1 MKSIYSFALTFF
13 PLVIMAQERDS
24 QWHSFDAYKAV
35 QKVQYEDFSKINK
48 EQFTSYSQKM
58 REEWETFVAKKGIRM
73 PMFPEPGTQPVAP
86 KILPLPQVLPFSDND
101 GANKELLP
109 RSSPK
114 DPAEPAMPE
123 IPEPISPIVNFI
135 FYGTDCKVRMGTDFD
150 FSLPMVS
157 ENACADVWDKL
168 LSASVS
174 ILLED
179 CFKLKESMQLGDWGM
194 IDLMRVLGETYYGV
208 GNEAVFFQMFTLAF
222 AGYQVR
228 LCKKKDKLILLV
240 PFDSQIYDY
249 SYISIDGEKFYL
261 MAKKNMES
269 ESYQVFNMATTGE
282 KTPSVLQRGTPRL
295 AYKEAE
301 KREFRLGEG
310 KRAVV
315 SPNKN
320 LIDFYDAY
328 PLSEKWNYYV
338 LASLGTEIKKNLYPH
353 LREKI
358 AGKTEQ
364 AAVDYLLHFVQKG
377 FAYKT
382 DRDQFGYE
390 RPFFGDENFYYP
402 YNDCEDRSIL
412 LAILVRDLLD
422 LDVVLLLYPGHLST
436 AIKFSNDIVGAY
448 YDLEE
453 WKFYSCDP
461 TYLGAKAGDVMPA
474 FSESSATVIRLN

>member
-1 MKSIYSFALTFF
+1 MKSIYSFVLTLF

-35 QKVQYEDFSKINK
+35 QKVQYEDFLKVTR

-58 REEWETFVAKKGIRM
+58 REEWETFVAKKGIKM

-86 KILPLPQVLPFSDND
+86 KIPPLPQVLPFPDND
-101 GANKELLP
+101 GANKGLIP
-109 RSSPK
+109 RIAPK
-114 DPAEPAMPE
+114 NPAIPT
-123 IPEPISPIVNFI
+123 IPEVPEAIPPTFNFM
-135 FYGTDCKVRMGTDFD
+135 FYGTDCEVRMGTDFE
-150 FSLPMVS
+150 FSLSTVS
-157 ENACADVWDKL
+157 ENACAEVWDKL
-168 LSASVS
+168 LSANVS
-174 ILLED
+174 ILVED
-179 CFKLKESMQLGDWGM
+179 CFKLKKSMQLGDWGM
-194 IDLMRVLGETYYGV
+194 IELTRILGETYYGV
-208 GNEAVFFQMFTLAF
+208 GNEAVFFQMFTLVF

-228 LCKKKDKLILLV
+228 LSKKKDKLILLV
-240 PFDSQIYDY
+240 PFDYQIYDY
-249 SYISIDGEKFYL
+249 SYISIDGKKFYL
-261 MAKKNMES
+261 IEKKNMEL
-269 ESYQVFNMATTGE
+269 ESYQVFNMAMVGE
-282 KTPSVLQRGTPRL
+282 KTPSILQCGTPCL
-295 AYKEAE
+295 AYKAAE
-301 KREFRLGEG
+301 KREYSFGEE

-338 LASLGTEIKKNLYPH
+338 LASLGTEIKKGLYPH

-358 AGKTEQ
+358 AGKVEQ
-364 AAVDYLLHFVQKG
+364 DAVNYLLHFVQKG

-412 LAILVRDLLD
+412 LAILVRDLLN

-436 AIKFSNDIVGAY
+436 AIKFSNDIVGSY
-448 YDLEE
+448 YNIDGG
-453 WKFYSCDP
+453 KYYSCDP
-461 TYLGAKAGDVMPA
+461 TYLGAKAGDVMPT
-474 FSESSATVIRLN
+474 FSQSSAMVIRIE